1 MVSSI
6 DTMIKQ
12 TVPPELYEAYHVLAL
27 QHFN

>member
-1 MVSSI
+1 MVMSI

-12 TVPPELYEAYHVLAL
+12 TVPPELYEAYHILAL